1 MAIVG
6 NFFIEYPCQLTE
18 MDKSVFK
25 SLGNKN
31 LIKTFASEQYKSDN
45 WSFAYE
51 FDNDGYVTR
60 IDLYMD
66 KRLNGSVTVQY
77 K

>member
-1 MAIVG
+1 
-6 NFFIEYPCQLTE
+6 

-51 FDNDGYVTR
+51 FDNDGYVTC